1 MLKMRRYVLL
11 LILLAPALQSCINYR
26 NVDIGSVSLNSFKLV
41 NTSRA
46 DITFDYTAEN
56 ATGVPLVI
64 ASAHGIIKKKG
75 VNFAQM
81 TLLKADTIPP
91 RSIKNGTLAVR
102 FDLLDPVS
110 ILAMGLNIASW
121 RAQDFNIDARILIR
135 SGEKRK
141 KVLKV
146 REIPLENLI
155 NKF

>member
-1 MLKMRRYVLL
+1 MFKMKRYVLL

-26 NVDIGSVSLNSFKLV
+26 NIDIESVSLSGFKLV

-56 ATGVPLVI
+56 ATSAPLVI
-64 ASAHGIIKKKG
+64 ASADGIIKKKG
-75 VNFAQM
+75 INFAQM

-91 RSIKNGTLAVR
+91 KSVKNGTLAVR

-110 ILAMGLNIASW
+110 ILSMGLNIASW

-141 KVLKV
+141 KVFRVK
-146 REIPLENLI
+146 EIPLENLI
-155 NKF
+155 KKF